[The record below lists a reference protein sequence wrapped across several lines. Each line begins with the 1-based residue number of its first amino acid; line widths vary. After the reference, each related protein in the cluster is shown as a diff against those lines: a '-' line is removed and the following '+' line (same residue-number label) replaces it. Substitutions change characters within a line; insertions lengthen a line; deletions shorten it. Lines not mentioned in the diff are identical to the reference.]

1 MARLLVLQHIACEPP
16 AAYEDEMLAWGIDL
30 HRVEVDEGDVL
41 PDWRAFEGIVA
52 MGGPMGAYDDE
63 RLPWL
68 AAEKRLIADAV
79 RARVPYWGVCL
90 GAQLLAA
97 SVGANVFAGAR
108 PEVGVLD
115 VELTPHAARDPVF
128 AGMPARFVALQW
140 HGDTYELPAGATRLA
155 RSEHYEQQA
164 FVVDRAY
171 GLQFHLEVPASLA
184 REWGRVPAYA
194 ESLEALP
201 TPLPLAHLVN
211 QVADHEEEMT
221 RLARTLFARWLEH
234 VVGLAGGASATAE
247 PERTASPSRGA
258 AGTRR
263 SPSRRPTVGV
273 ARSRSV

>member
-1 MARLLVLQHIACEPP
+1 
-16 AAYEDEMLAWGIDL
+16 
-30 HRVEVDEGDVL
+30 
-41 PDWRAFEGIVA
+41 
-52 MGGPMGAYDDE
+52 
-63 RLPWL
+63 
-68 AAEKRLIADAV
+68 
-79 RARVPYWGVCL
+79 
-90 GAQLLAA
+90 
-97 SVGANVFAGAR
+97 
-108 PEVGVLD
+108 
-115 VELTPHAARDPVF
+115 
-128 AGMPARFVALQW
+128 LQW

-201 TPLPLAHLVN
+201 KPLPLARLVN

-234 VVGLAGGASATAE
+234 VVGLAGGASATAV

-263 SPSRRPTVGV
+263 SPSRRPIVGV
-273 ARSRSV
+273 AKSRSV